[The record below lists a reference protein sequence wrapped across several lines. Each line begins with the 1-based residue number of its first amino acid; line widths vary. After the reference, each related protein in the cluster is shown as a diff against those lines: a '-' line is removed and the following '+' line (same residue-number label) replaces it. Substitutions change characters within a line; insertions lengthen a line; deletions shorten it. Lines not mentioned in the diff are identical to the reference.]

1 MAFSPLDN
9 GSVFFRRL
17 LSLLMGALILSAA
30 LTVLF
35 YSFASDIVFSNYKAR
50 EFNDKAAKIAEKTV
64 ERYWGNLPLQAYDSY
79 MNASTELLNANVI
92 VYMYKGNSFEHTY
105 MPSDSAIN
113 AIDIDWAKA
122 EIAKQNYKI
131 MDKRFVSFQETQD
144 EQSYLFIG
152 YPIVVNSDQNA
163 SQSTSGSIFLISSM
177 TEIKQSYTS
186 LNFALILASTIVFL
200 LVLIPLVF
208 ISQRLISPLVETKNV
223 ALAMSRGDFSKRAK
237 TNSNDEI
244 GELAKAVNN
253 LADDLDKTLKN
264 LIVERTRLQQIL
276 NGLGEGIL
284 AITKDFNFMH
294 VNPALADLFHLEGDN
309 QEIFD
314 KVLDICKLKE
324 PIKTVLETAKSEEI
338 NILYKNRNI
347 AIQLDSLYDVQGK
360 AYAVVALFRDTTEAE
375 QLEQT
380 RRDYVSNVSHELR
393 TPLTAV
399 RALVEPLQDG
409 IVKKEEDRQRY
420 YGIILNETLRLSR
433 LIDDMMALSR
443 LQSASVDV
451 SKKIVD
457 AKSLL
462 ETISY
467 KYENQVI
474 EQEIYFDVQIEEDNP
489 ILYTNE
495 DRIEQILVIFLDN
508 AMKFTPKEGTILV
521 HLKRWDRNPKK
532 FVFVVEDSGKG
543 IDESDIEHIFDRFY
557 KTNKSR
563 GRSEGTGLGLSIA
576 KEISIQMQEKV
587 WAESVLGH
595 GSKFFVTVTEYKE
608 GMENEGREEN
618 K

>member
-152 YPIVVNSDQNA
+152 YPIVVNSDPNA
-163 SQSTSGSIFLISSM
+163 SQSTSGSIFFISSM

-208 ISQRLISPLVETKNV
+208 ITQRLISPLVETKNV